1 MYYQVIEGAVVKT
14 VAEDTHDMDIEGTKI
29 AAVPKCF
36 IGTAGVQEWVLK
48 TETVASI
55 NVCLDNCRK
64 ANGGRNSISAIF

>member
-1 MYYQVIEGAVVKT
+1 
-14 VAEDTHDMDIEGTKI
+14 MDIEGTKI